1 MERIEQIIN
10 EIKDLSEKRFQ
21 ESREQIVR
29 DYKADEGTFRE
40 SS

>member
-29 DYKADEGTFRE
+29 TFRE